1 MATKQKTIQKS
12 VTIQGRGLHTGI
24 ENITLTFKPAPE
36 NTGYIFKRTDL
47 PQQPEIPATAD
58 FVKETARGTTLIKN
72 DVRVATIEHC
82 MASVFTC
89 DIDNIIIEVSAE
101 EIPIMD
107 GSAKYFVEALE
118 KAGIKEQNE
127 ERVEFQ
133 LDEVIRYSD
142 PKTGTEFVAIPDDHL
157 HYSVMIDYHTDVLGT
172 QNAELN
178 TLSDF
183 KQEIA
188 SCRTFVFIDE
198 MQTLIQQNLI
208 RGGDVENA
216 IVFVNRLLPKEEIEA
231 LKKFFNQPNVD
242 VTKEG
247 ILNTC
252 GLTFNNEPARHK
264 LMDIV
269 GDLSLVGK
277 RFNAHIIAKKPGHAS
292 NVIFALKLRKHIE
305 SREKTHQIPKYDPNE
320 EPLLDIIGISKKLPH
335 RPPFLLIDKII
346 ELSDTHVVGVKNVT
360 MNEPFFTGHF
370 PGHPVMP
377 GVLQIEAMAQCGGI
391 LVLSTV
397 PDPENYITYFIKID
411 NVRFRNKVVP
421 GDTLLFCLN
430 LTSPIRRGLCQMSG
444 KGYVGNQLALEAE
457 MLAQIVK
464 EK

>member
-1 MATKQKTIQKS
+1 MTVKQKTIQKS

-24 ENITLTFKPAPE
+24 ENIALTFKPAME

-47 PQQPEIPATAD
+47 PGQPEIPATAD
-58 FVKETARGTTLIKN
+58 LVRETARGTTLVKN

-82 MASVFTC
+82 LASVFTS

-101 EIPIMD
+101 ELPIMD

-118 KAGIKEQNE
+118 KAGIQEQNE
-127 ERVEFQ
+127 ERIEFQ
-133 LDEVIRYSD
+133 LDECIKYSD
-142 PKTGTEFVAIPDDHL
+142 PNTGSEFIAIPDDHL
-157 HYSVMIDYHTDVLGT
+157 HYSVMIDYNTHVLGT
-172 QNAELN
+172 QNAELKEL
-178 TLSDF
+178 TDF
-183 KQEIA
+183 KKEIA

-198 MQTLIQQNLI
+198 MQMLIRQNLI
-208 RGGDVENA
+208 RGGDFENA
-216 IVFVNRLLPKEEIEA
+216 IVFVNRMLPQEEIDA
-231 LKKFFNQPNVD
+231 LKKFFNQPNVE
-242 VTKEG
+242 VTHEG

-252 GLTFNNEPARHK
+252 GLSFYNEPARHK
-264 LMDIV
+264 LLDIV
-269 GDLSLVGK
+269 GDLSLVGR

-292 NVIFALKLRKHIE
+292 NIAFALKIRKHIE
-305 SREKTHQIPKYDPNE
+305 NLEKAPQIPKYIPNQ
-320 EPLLDIIGISKKLPH
+320 EPLLDITEISKKLPH

-346 ELSDTHVVGVKNVT
+346 ELSETHVVGVKNVT
-360 MNEPFFTGHF
+360 MNEPFFIGHF

-391 LVLSTV
+391 LVLSSV

-411 NVRFRNKVVP
+411 NVRFRSKVVP
-421 GDTLLFCLN
+421 GDTLVFRLD

-444 KGYVGNQLALEAE
+444 KGYVGNQLAVEAE

>member
-24 ENITLTFKPAPE
+24 ANITLTFKPAPE

-178 TLSDF
+178 SLSDF

-216 IVFVNRLLPKEEIEA
+216 IVFVNRLLPKEEIEV

-264 LMDIV
+264 LMDVV

-292 NVIFALKLRKHIE
+292 NVVFALKLRKHIE

-411 NVRFRNKVVP
+411 NVRFRSKVVP

>member
-1 MATKQKTIQKS
+1 MTVKQKTIQNPA
-12 VTIQGRGLHTGI
+12 TIQGRGLHTGI

-36 NTGYIFKRTDL
+36 NSGYVFRRTDL
-47 PQQPEIPATAD
+47 PGQPEIPANAD
-58 FVKETARGTTLIKN
+58 FVKETARGTTLVKN

-82 MASVFTC
+82 LASVFTA

-107 GSAKYFVEALE
+107 GSAKFFVEALE
-118 KAGIKEQNE
+118 KAGIQEQNE
-127 ERVEFQ
+127 ERVEYQ
-133 LDEVIRYSD
+133 LDETIKFSD
-142 PKTGTEFVAIPDDHL
+142 PKTGTEFIVVPDDHL

-178 TLSDF
+178 DISEF
-183 KQEIA
+183 KNEIA

-198 MQTLIQQNLI
+198 MQMLIRQNLI

-216 IVFVNRLLPKEEIEA
+216 IVFVNRMLPQEEIDA

-242 VTKEG
+242 VHEG

-252 GLTFNNEPARHK
+252 GLSFSNEPARHK
-264 LMDIV
+264 LLDVV
-269 GDLSLVGK
+269 GDLSLVGR
-277 RFNAHIIAKKPGHAS
+277 RFKAHIIAKKPGHSS
-292 NVIFALKLRKHIE
+292 NVAFALKLRKHFE
-305 SREKTHQIPKYDPNE
+305 NQEKSHQIPKYDPNQ
-320 EPLLDIIGISKKLPH
+320 EPLLDIIEISKKLPH
-335 RPPFLLIDKII
+335 KPPFLLIDKII
-346 ELSDTHVVGVKNVT
+346 ELSGTHVIGVKNVT

-370 PGHPVMP
+370 PGRPVMP
-377 GVLQIEAMAQCGGI
+377 GVLQVEAMAQCGGI

-421 GDTLLFCLN
+421 GDTLVFRLD

-444 KGYVGNQLALEAE
+444 KGYVGNHLAIEAE

>member
-1 MATKQKTIQKS
+1 MAVKQKTIQKA
-12 VTIQGRGLHTGI
+12 VTIHGRGLHTGI
-24 ENITLTFKPAPE
+24 ENITLTFKPAME
-36 NTGYIFKRTDL
+36 NTGYVFKRTDL
-47 PQQPEIPATAD
+47 PEQPEIAATAD
-58 FVKETARGTTLIKN
+58 LVKETARGTTLIKN
-72 DVRVATIEHC
+72 NIRVATIEHC
-82 MASVFTC
+82 LASIFTA
-89 DIDNIIIEVSAE
+89 DIDNIIIEVNAE

-118 KAGIKEQNE
+118 EAGIQEQNE

-133 LDEVIRYSD
+133 LHECITYSD
-142 PKTGTEFVAIPDDHL
+142 PKTGSEFIAIPDDHL
-157 HYSVMIDYHTDVLGT
+157 HYSVMIDFHTDVLGT

-178 TLSDF
+178 NIADF
-183 KQEIA
+183 KKEVA
-188 SCRTFVFIDE
+188 PCRTFVFIDE
-198 MQTLIQQNLI
+198 MQQLIRQNLI
-208 RGGDVENA
+208 RGGELDNA
-216 IVFVNRLLPKEEIEA
+216 IVFVNRLLPDEEIEA
-231 LKKFFNQPNVD
+231 LKTFFNQPNVK

-247 ILNTC
+247 ILNNC
-252 GLTFNNEPARHK
+252 GLSFNNEPARHK
-264 LMDIV
+264 LLDIV
-269 GDLSLVGK
+269 GDLALVGR

-292 NVIFALKLRKHIE
+292 NVAFALKIKKLIE
-305 SREKTHQIPKYDPNE
+305 SQEKTHHIPKYDPNE
-320 EPLLDIIGISKKLPH
+320 EPLLDIVGISKKLPH

-346 ELSDTHVVGVKNVT
+346 ELTDMHVVGVKNVT
-360 MNEPFFTGHF
+360 MNEPFFVGHF

-421 GDTLLFCLN
+421 GDTLIFRLD
-430 LTSPIRRGLCQMSG
+430 LTSPIRRVLCQMSG
-444 KGYVGNQLALEAE
+444 KGYVGNQLVVEAE

>member
-1 MATKQKTIQKS
+1 MAVKQKTIQKA
-12 VTIQGRGLHTGI
+12 VTIYGRGLHTGI

-36 NTGYIFKRTDL
+36 NTGYVFKRTDL
-47 PQQPEIPATAD
+47 PEQPEIPAIAD
-58 FVKETARGTTLIKN
+58 FVRETARGTTLIKN
-72 DVRVATIEHC
+72 DARVATIEHC
-82 MASVFTC
+82 LASVFTF

-118 KAGIKEQNE
+118 KAGIREQKE

-133 LDEVIRYSD
+133 LNEHIKYSD
-142 PKTGTEFVAIPDDHL
+142 PKTGTEFIAIPDDHL
-157 HYSVMIDYHTDVLGT
+157 HYSIMIDYHTDVLGT

-198 MQTLIQQNLI
+198 MQKLIQQNLI
-208 RGGDVENA
+208 RGGDFENA
-216 IVFVNRLLPKEEIEA
+216 IVFVNRMLPQEEIEA
-231 LKKFFNQPNVD
+231 LKTFFNQPNVE
-242 VTKEG
+242 VHEG

-252 GLTFNNEPARHK
+252 GLTFGNEPARHK
-264 LMDIV
+264 LMDVV
-269 GDLSLVGK
+269 GDLSLVGR
-277 RFNAHIIAKKPGHAS
+277 RFNAHIIAKKPGHSS
-292 NVIFALKLRKHIE
+292 NVAFALKLRKYIE
-305 SREKTHQIPKYDPNE
+305 SQEKTHQIPKYDPNE

-360 MNEPFFTGHF
+360 MNEPFFAGHF

-411 NVRFRNKVVP
+411 NVRFRSKVVP
-421 GDTLLFCLN
+421 GDTLVFCLN

-444 KGYVGNQLALEAE
+444 KGYIGNQLALEAE